1 MKPNTG
7 NGGRPFGRRAY
18 LDSIGASGAA
28 GGTAAPAAAKSG
40 TNGGPGG
47 ARPLEDRPSAL
58 RYVLFA
64 GRDGLYATDGHGD
77 GAVADPVDDFGFP
90 FSPVV
95 AGSDPGGAFFDT
107 TTPTVSPDGGTISY
121 FLQFGGRRTPYVLRH
136 EGGGTYTSRGAVAT
150 FEWSDDERF
159 QLPYLV
165 VGRSYRA
172 HVRDV
177 VQLYEPGGAFD
188 WSVTRTDFVD
198 RDDDAHA
205 VSLLYVVWDLDGPAN
220 DAFRDDRGDAGSPAA
235 DPAGPAIPQFPADA
249 TPTVD
254 GAGIEV
260 TVSSLLEAGL
270 ADASGG

>member
-1 MKPNTG
+1 MEPNTG
-7 NGGRPFGRRAY
+7 NGGGPSRRQAY
-18 LDSIGASGAA
+18 LDSVGASGAA
-28 GGTAAPAAAKSG
+28 SGTAAPAAARSDP
-40 TNGGPGG
+40 NGGPG

-64 GRDGLYATDGHGD
+64 GRDGLYAPDGPGD
-77 GAVADPVDDFGFP
+77 GTVADPVDDFGFP

-107 TTPTVSPDGGTISY
+107 TAPTVTPNGETIGY
-121 FLQFGGRRTPYVLRH
+121 FLQFGGRRTPYDLRH
-136 EGGGTYTSRGAVAT
+136 EGGGTYTSRDAVAT
-150 FEWSDDERF
+150 FEWTDDERF

-165 VGRSYRA
+165 VGRSYRVE
-172 HVRDV
+172 VRDV
-177 VQLYEPGGAFD
+177 VQLYEPGGPFD

-235 DPAGPAIPQFPADA
+235 DPAGPAIPRFPDDA

-254 GAGIEV
+254 GAGIEG

-270 ADASGG
+270 SDPGGE